1 MTLLLVGCP
10 GGGKPSPRSEA
21 KTEAK
26 QQPETKSEP
35 ASEKKTDDAKA
46 VPPDAKAPPS
56 DAKPAD
62 GAMAKLLDG
71 APLPLAE
78 LMGKSPQ
85 DVQPKFGEPTG
96 KGLVRESC
104 IRFVPERVWFGCKYV
119 YQRYADIS
127 GKFEAV
133 QVTYEDGAVTGLG
146 FEGLKGEGEFTP
158 TAALAFIGLE
168 LPGPGKETSPSENVQ
183 LWSWFNNTARLLID
197 GKQYRVSVSV
207 VGGEWSSSKVE
218 VILNHPLTDEQK
230 AKVRT
235 GAEPAAPTPE
245 PKK

>member
-10 GGGKPSPRSEA
+10 SGGKPSPRSEA
-21 KTEAK
+21 KADAK
-26 QQPETKSEP
+26 QQPATKSEP
-35 ASEKKTDDAKA
+35 APKEKPD
-46 VPPDAKAPPS
+46 DAKAPPP

-62 GAMAKLLDG
+62 AKPATGAMGKLLEG
-71 APLPLAE
+71 APLPIAE

-104 IRFVPERVWFGCKYV
+104 LRFVPKRVWFGCKYV

-146 FEGLKGEGEFTP
+146 FEGLKGEGEFSP
-158 TAALAFIGLE
+158 KAALTFIGLE
-168 LPGPGKETSPSENVQ
+168 LPGPGKETSPSENVK
-183 LWSWFNNTARLLID
+183 LWSWFNNSARLLID

-207 VGGEWSSSKVE
+207 VSGDWHSSKVE
-218 VILNHPLTDEQK
+218 VILNDPLTDEQK

-235 GAEPAAPTPE
+235 GAEEPDEASPE